1 MSKKSNGEGSIYKRK
16 DGKFAGQI
24 TTGRDLKGKLIRKTV
39 YGDTKT
45 EVLKKLDT
53 VKRELAL
60 GLYTQPDKTIVYD
73 WVFYWLNSY
82 KKIKL
87 KPRTFDSYEQLINNY
102 IKPDI
107 GHLLIQKLTT
117 KDIQL
122 MYNARFESS
131 LSANTIRKIQNV
143 LKPALKQ
150 AVTEGLLIKN
160 PAEFVQLPEIQ
171 KKDIKAFTKDEQFLF
186 EQTAKQYRQYE
197 AFIINLDTGLR
208 TSEILALEWD
218 DIEFEEGKII
228 VNKNLVH
235 IKNRKDNSTTVRKLL
250 LQDSSKTKNSTRII
264 PLTQRSIK
272 LLKELKLKQQSL
284 SNIVFCSK
292 AGTYLTPRNYARTF
306 QKVLKKANI
315 EMCSPHT
322 MRHTFATR
330 LFEAG
335 VPAKTISQLLGHAS
349 VAFTLDTYTHVLP
362 NTKKEA
368 IELLEKGT
376 ATV

>member
-24 TTGRDLKGKLIRKTV
+24 TIGRDSAGKLIRKTV

-45 EVLKKLDT
+45 EVLNKLDT

-60 GLYTQPDKTIVYD
+60 GLYVQPDKTTVYE

-107 GHLLIQKLTT
+107 GHLLLQKLTT

-143 LKPALKQ
+143 IKPALKQ
-150 AVTEGLLIKN
+150 ALTEGLLIKN
-160 PAEFVQLPEIQ
+160 PADFVQLPEIQ

-218 DIEFEEGKII
+218 DIDFEEGKII

-235 IKNRKDNSTTVRKLL
+235 IKNRKDNSTVRKLH

-272 LLKELKLKQQSL
+272 LLRELKLKQQAL
-284 SNIVFCSK
+284 SNVIFCSK
-292 AGTYLTPRNYARTF
+292 AGSYLTPRNYARAF

-335 VPAKTISQLLGHAS
+335 VPAKTISLLLGHAS

-368 IELLEKGT
+368 IELLEKST